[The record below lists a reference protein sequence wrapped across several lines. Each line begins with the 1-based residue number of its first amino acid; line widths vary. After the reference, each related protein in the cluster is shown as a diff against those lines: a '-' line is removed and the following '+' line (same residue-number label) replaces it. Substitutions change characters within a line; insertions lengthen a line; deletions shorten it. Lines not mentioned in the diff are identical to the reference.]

1 MPFYY
6 DVNFY
11 QIEHS
16 PLTIMLSGIF
26 VILIL
31 LLAFYFLNKNRKF
44 FEMLM
49 DKSLAAVYIVCENKI
64 CYINQRG
71 ADIFGYTIDEM
82 IGMDVA
88 HLYPKSEVQRM
99 ENSIKKL
106 LDNNVHIVQEEYMC
120 LKKDGSLIHIEI
132 NGALTSY
139 NGHPA
144 IIGTANDITIQK
156 NMSNVI
162 SYFDPIYKLPNERML
177 QELVKSHINSHN
189 EKPVSLVL
197 IRLNRLSAIQE
208 AYGFDVG
215 DLFVN
220 HFIDRVKSLIDKDD
234 IVSRY
239 NERKLAVC
247 LFNASKDEA
256 AQFAEKMVEIF
267 KTPYRLEHFYIM
279 ETVNIGI
286 STYPELR
293 TIERLAS
300 SANIALRASLD
311 NGPNHIQMFDESM
324 LQSMVEKV
332 GLERDLNYALDNGEF
347 CVYYQPKIDLA
358 TGKISGL
365 EALLR
370 WKHPEIGL
378 VSPAVFIPIAEKSGL
393 IIPITKWVFHTVCR
407 ELKEWDNALQTSISV
422 AINISPLHFLQPDF
436 INNVEKLI
444 EKTGVDPSR
453 IELEITEN
461 QAINIDL
468 AAVKL
473 QRLKELGFKISLDD
487 FGSGYSSL
495 GKLNRLPLDKIK
507 IDQSFMKHQFSDPAN
522 RTIVSTII
530 AMADSLMC
538 TVVAEGVE
546 TMEQLSFLKEHGCEE
561 GQGFFFSKPLPLEEL
576 LEDWLLIENR
586 IFETEN
592 RMPEAVIG

>member
-1 MPFYY
+1 
-6 DVNFY
+6 
-11 QIEHS
+11 
-16 PLTIMLSGIF
+16 
-26 VILIL
+26 
-31 LLAFYFLNKNRKF
+31 
-44 FEMLM
+44 
-49 DKSLAAVYIVCENKI
+49 
-64 CYINQRG
+64 
-71 ADIFGYTIDEM
+71 
-82 IGMDVA
+82 
-88 HLYPKSEVQRM
+88 
-99 ENSIKKL
+99 
-106 LDNNVHIVQEEYMC
+106 
-120 LKKDGSLIHIEI
+120 
-132 NGALTSY
+132 
-139 NGHPA
+139 
-144 IIGTANDITIQK
+144 
-156 NMSNVI
+156 
-162 SYFDPIYKLPNERML
+162 
-177 QELVKSHINSHN
+177 
-189 EKPVSLVL
+189 
-197 IRLNRLSAIQE
+197 LSAIQE